1 MCCVLQLMK
10 CNFCIKLGH
19 CLGTFCGA
27 LNVLLSENNNI
38 VIIKVILL
46 INRFKVC

>member
-1 MCCVLQLMK
+1 MK

-19 CLGTFCGA
+19 SLRTVCGT
-27 LNVLLSENNNI
+27 LNVLPSENNNI
-38 VIIKVILL
+38 VIIEIILL